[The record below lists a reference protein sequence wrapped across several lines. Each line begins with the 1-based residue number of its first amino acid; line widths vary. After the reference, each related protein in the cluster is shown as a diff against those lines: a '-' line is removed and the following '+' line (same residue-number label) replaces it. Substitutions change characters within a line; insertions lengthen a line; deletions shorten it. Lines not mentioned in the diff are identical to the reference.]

1 MRQARRLREPPKSNP
16 PDSFSSPHAPHLA
29 IRSAA
34 DKKLS
39 DHKNYSRTLRR
50 GRADMIFIG
59 LDSGGAKTAG
69 VLCNARGQVLAQARD
84 VGAAI
89 VGLPDQPFYSV
100 VEPMIASLCRQAGV
114 TLADVAHLAIGLS
127 GVDYPDE
134 QAQQHRLIAERL
146 GLHGRLTL
154 VNDGVVALWG
164 ASPAERSALVQHGS
178 GITTAHRDAYGA
190 EAIYDS
196 IDVAEVFDLRRA
208 TIALTARMIDGRAPP
223 TELRDLVL
231 AHCRVEARDFAAWF
245 FREPA
250 AKARRASIAPV
261 VFDAWRQGDV
271 AATRIVEQAVA
282 DYVLT
287 AQAMTAGMSGRFEI
301 AFGGGV
307 INQGGAVLQDLLK
320 ARLAAACPQAVQV
333 PVALAPEVGA
343 AVLAAFQMG
352 RPPRP
357 FFTTLAATLETAR

>member
-1 MRQARRLREPPKSNP
+1 M
-16 PDSFSSPHAPHLA
+16 
-29 IRSAA
+29 
-34 DKKLS
+34 
-39 DHKNYSRTLRR
+39 T
-50 GRADMIFIG
+50 FIG

-69 VLCNARGQVLAQARD
+69 MLCDAQGQVLARARD

-89 VGLPDQPFYSV
+89 IGLPDEPFYAV
-100 VEPMIASLCRQAGV
+100 VQPMIDELCRQAGV
-114 TLADVAHLAIGLS
+114 DLAEISHLAIGLS

-134 QAQQHRLIAERL
+134 QAQQHRLIADRL
-146 GLHGRLTL
+146 GPEGRLTL

-178 GITTAHRDAYGA
+178 GITTARRDGYGA
-190 EAIYDS
+190 ETIYDS

-208 TIALTARMIDGRAPP
+208 TIALTARMIDGRAPA
-223 TELRDLVL
+223 TGLRDLVL
-231 AHCRVEARDFAAWF
+231 AHCGVEARDFAAWF

-261 VFDAWRQGDV
+261 VFGAWRQGDV
-271 AATRIVEQAVA
+271 AATQIVEQAVA

-287 AQAMTAGMSGRFEI
+287 AQAMTNAMQGPFEI

-307 INQGGAVLQDLLK
+307 INQGGAPLQDLIK

-333 PVALAPEVGA
+333 PVALPPEDGA

>member
-1 MRQARRLREPPKSNP
+1 
-16 PDSFSSPHAPHLA
+16 
-29 IRSAA
+29 
-34 DKKLS
+34 
-39 DHKNYSRTLRR
+39 
-50 GRADMIFIG
+50 MIFIG

-69 VLCNARGQVLAQARD
+69 VLCDAQGQVLARARD

-89 VGLPDQPFYSV
+89 IGLPDEPFYAV

-114 TLADVAHLAIGLS
+114 ALAEVSHLAIGLS

-146 GLHGRLTL
+146 GLEGRLTL

-178 GITTAHRDAYGA
+178 GITTACRDAYGA
-190 EAIYDS
+190 ETIYDS

-208 TIALTARMIDGRAPP
+208 AIALTARMIDGRAPA
-223 TELRDLVL
+223 TRLRDLVL
-231 AHCRVEARDFAAWF
+231 AHCGVEARDFAAWF

-261 VFDAWRQGDV
+261 VFGAWRQGEA
-271 AATRIVEQAVA
+271 AATQIVEHAVA

-287 AQAMTAGMSGRFEI
+287 AQAMTAGMQGPFEI

-307 INQGGAVLQDLLK
+307 INQGGQALQDLLK
-320 ARLAAACPQAVQV
+320 ARLAAACPNAVQV
-333 PVALAPEVGA
+333 PVALPPEDGA

-352 RPPRP
+352 LPPRP
-357 FFTTLAATLETAR
+357 LFTTLAPTLETAR